1 MSVIQTREIA
11 PQIVRL
17 GPGRVF
23 GRPSPAEGRQPDS
36 GLSGRDILRILR
48 KRKWLI
54 ILAELICVALAVGA
68 TVLWLMYAPLF
79 TSFAVLEVRPEATS
93 AVTPQPGYMAREVL
107 ETLAVKYASLAGSE
121 PVLQTAL
128 ATPEVRNTIW
138 LQKSPDDALLR
149 LQDTISILP
158 ITSSALI
165 RISATGTNKTE
176 LPDIV
181 NAVANAARE
190 RSSEIANRGK
200 QDQIRQFLK
209 ERTSLAD
216 TRDRIRADKAKL
228 MRDADVPDLTSQTN
242 VRTME
247 LNMIAQQVS
256 VLELEFA
263 QADQQLQLL
272 RQQIRSGDIAKL
284 PAVLQAMDMDP
295 SIRALESAL
304 LNMKARQPS
313 MERKYGPRSQKYIEY
328 VDSIG
333 SMQKEVDARR
343 QVLLQAQVN
352 AIVANTEASKAI
364 ILGRLTE
371 MRQKYRQIDVSVR
384 DLRATLSAY
393 AQLEEQDKT
402 LTGQVDRI
410 DSRLVD
416 LRILLQGNA
425 PLEMMQLAY
434 TPLEPSMPRWQVM
447 VPLGV
452 LLGLIV
458 GLGLAFLLEF
468 IDTSIKGPSDIVRRI
483 DLPLLGMVPHH
494 DDVEE
499 NIADLRVAFASHPNS
514 LIGEA
519 FRQIRTCLQFSGPA
533 SQRRSLLITS
543 PQPADGRTTVALNLA
558 ASIAR
563 AGRKVLV
570 VDANLRL
577 PAVRGLFPA
586 CPEGG
591 LSSAL
596 VGQAAWRD
604 MTLEIEPNFSV
615 MASGPLPP
623 NPGELLGSEQMR
635 TVLAEMVGQYDQV
648 IFDGAP
654 CLVVTDSMALGN
666 LVDGIVMVVRAG
678 ANTYGIVQRAQEVL
692 SRGPTHILGIVLNGV
707 RAVAGG
713 YLRKNY
719 EAFYDYHEQT
729 KLLQK

>member
-1 MSVIQTREIA
+1 MSVIQTREIT

-17 GPGRVF
+17 GSGRVPGRP
-23 GRPSPAEGRQPDS
+23 GPADGRQPDA
-36 GLSGRDILRILR
+36 GLSGRDVLRILR

-54 ILAELICVALAVGA
+54 ILAELLCVALAVGA

-79 TSFAVLEVRPEATS
+79 TSVALLEVRPEATTAIS
-93 AVTPQPGYMAREVL
+93 PQQGYQTKEVL
-107 ETLAVKYASLAGSE
+107 EILAVKYASMTGSE

-128 ATPEVRNTIW
+128 ATPDVLATTW
-138 LQKSPDDALLR
+138 VQKSPSDALLR
-149 LQDTISILP
+149 LQNTVSISP
-158 ITSSALI
+158 VTSSALI
-165 RISATGTNKTE
+165 RISMTGINKDE
-176 LPDIV
+176 LPGIV
-181 NAVANAARE
+181 NAIANAARE

-200 QDQIRQFLK
+200 QDQIRQLRQ

-216 TRDRIRADKAKL
+216 MRDRIRADKAKL
-228 MRDADVPDLTSQTN
+228 VREALVPNLTSQQN
-242 VRTME
+242 VLGME
-247 LNMIAQQVS
+247 LNQIAPQIS
-256 VLELEFA
+256 TLELELA
-263 QADQQLQLL
+263 QADQQLQIL
-272 RQQIRSGDIAKL
+272 RDQIRSGEIRNL

-295 SIRALESAL
+295 SIRALETAL
-304 LNMKARQPS
+304 LNMRAGQPS
-313 MERKYGPRSQKYIEY
+313 MERKWGPNNPRYIEY
-328 VDSIG
+328 IG
-333 SMQKEVDARR
+333 RAESMQKEADGRR
-343 QVLLQAQVN
+343 KVLLEATVN
-352 AIVANTEASKAI
+352 SIVANTEANKAI

-371 MRQKYRQIDVSVR
+371 MRQKYRLIDVQVR
-384 DLRATLSAY
+384 DLRATLGAY
-393 AQLEEQDKT
+393 SQLEEQDKT
-402 LTGQVDRI
+402 LTEQIDRI

-416 LRILLQGNA
+416 LRILLLGGA
-425 PLEMMQLAY
+425 PLGVMQLAY
-434 TPLEPSMPRWQVM
+434 TPLEPSMPRWPIM
-447 VPLGV
+447 IPLGI

-458 GLGLAFLLEF
+458 GLGMAFLLEF

-483 DLPLLGMVPHH
+483 DLPLLGMVPHL

-499 NIADLRVAFASHPNS
+499 NIKDLRAAFASHPDS
-514 LIGEA
+514 LISEA

-543 PQPADGRTTVALNLA
+543 PQPEDGRTTVALNLA

-570 VDANLRL
+570 VDANFRQ
-577 PAVRGLFPA
+577 PAVHGLFSA

-604 MTLEIEPNFSV
+604 MILEIEPNFSV

-635 TVLAEMVGQYDQV
+635 TVLAEMVGEYDQV

-654 CLVVTDSMALGN
+654 CLVVTDSMALGS
-666 LVDGIVMVVRAG
+666 LVDGIVLVVRAG
-678 ANTYGIVQRAQEVL
+678 ANTYGIVQRSQEVL
-692 SRGPTHILGIVLNGV
+692 SRGGTHIIGIVLNGV

>member
-1 MSVIQTREIA
+1 
-11 PQIVRL
+11 
-17 GPGRVF
+17 
-23 GRPSPAEGRQPDS
+23 
-36 GLSGRDILRILR
+36 LR

-54 ILAELICVALAVGA
+54 ILAELICVGLTVGA

-79 TSFAVLEVRPEATS
+79 TAFAVLEVRPEPTS
-93 AVTPQPGYMAREVL
+93 AVMAQPGYMAREVL

-128 ATPEVRNTIW
+128 ATPEVRATTW
-138 LQKSPDDALLR
+138 LQKSPDDSLPR
-149 LQDTISILP
+149 LQDTISISP
-158 ITSSALI
+158 ITASALI

-200 QDQIRQFLK
+200 QDQIRQLRT

-228 MRDADVPDLTSQTN
+228 MREADVPDLTSQTN

-247 LNMIAQQVS
+247 LNMISQQVS

-272 RQQIRSGDIAKL
+272 RQQIQSGDIAKL

-295 SIRALESAL
+295 SIRALETAL
-304 LNMKARQPS
+304 LNMKARQSS
-313 MERKYGPRSQKYIEY
+313 MERKYGPKSQKYIEY
-328 VDSIG
+328 MGSIE
-333 SMQKEVDARR
+333 SMQKEADARR

-371 MRQKYRQIDVSVR
+371 MRQKYRLIDVSVR

-402 LTGQVDRI
+402 LTSQVDRI

-434 TPLEPSMPRWQVM
+434 TPLQPSMPRWQIM
-447 VPLGV
+447 IPLGI

-458 GLGLAFLLEF
+458 GLGMAFLLEF
-468 IDTSIKGPSDIVRRI
+468 IDTSIKGPSDVVRRI

-514 LIGEA
+514 LISEA

-570 VDANLRL
+570 VDANFRL
-577 PAVRGLFPA
+577 PAVRSLFST

-604 MTLEIEPNFSV
+604 MILEVEPNFSV

-666 LVDGIVMVVRAG
+666 LVDGIVLVVRAG

-692 SRGPTHILGIVLNGV
+692 SRGGTHILGIVLNGV

>member
-1 MSVIQTREIA
+1 M
-11 PQIVRL
+11 
-17 GPGRVF
+17 
-23 GRPSPAEGRQPDS
+23 
-36 GLSGRDILRILR
+36 LRILR

-54 ILAELICVALAVGA
+54 ILAELICVALAVGS

-79 TSFAVLEVRPEATS
+79 TSAALLEVRPEATS
-93 AVTPQPGYMAREVL
+93 AVSPERGYITTEMLEVM
-107 ETLAVKYASLAGSE
+107 AVKYARLASSE
-121 PVLQTAL
+121 TVFQVAL
-128 ATPEVRNTIW
+128 ATPEVRVTTW

-149 LQDTISILP
+149 LQDTLSISP
-158 ITSSALI
+158 VTSSALI
-165 RISATGTNKTE
+165 SISATGTNKTE

-181 NAVANAARE
+181 NAVANAACKQSE
-190 RSSEIANRGK
+190 EIANRGK
-200 QDQIRQFLK
+200 QDQIRQLRQ

-216 TRDRIRADKAKL
+216 TRDRYRADKAKL
-228 MRDADVPDLTSQTN
+228 LRDAQVPDVTSQQN
-242 VRTME
+242 VLSME
-247 LNMIAQQVS
+247 LNHIAPEVS
-256 VLELEFA
+256 ALELELA

-272 RQQIRSGDIAKL
+272 RQQIQSGEIAKL

-295 SIRALESAL
+295 SLRALETAL
-304 LNMKARQPS
+304 LNMRARRPA
-313 MERKYGPRSQKYIEY
+313 MENKWGPNNPKYAEY
-328 VDSIG
+328 VGSIE
-333 SMQKEVDARR
+333 SMTKEATARR
-343 QVLLQAQVN
+343 QELIQAQVN
-352 AIVANTEASKAI
+352 AIMANTEANKAI

-371 MRQKYRQIDVSVR
+371 MRQRYRLIDVSVR

-402 LTGQVDRI
+402 LTDQIDRI
-410 DSRLVD
+410 DARLVD

-425 PLEMMQLAY
+425 PLQLMQPAF
-434 TPLEPSMPRWQVM
+434 TPLEPSMPRWTIM
-447 VPLGV
+447 IPLGV

-468 IDTSIKGPSDIVRRI
+468 IDTSIKGPSDIVRRV

-514 LIGEA
+514 LISEA

-543 PQPADGRTTVALNLA
+543 PQPEDGRTTVALNLA
-558 ASIAR
+558 ASVAR

-570 VDANLRL
+570 VDANFRL

-596 VGQAAWRD
+596 VGQGAWRE
-604 MTLEIEPNFSV
+604 MILEIEPNFSV

-635 TVLAEMVGQYDQV
+635 TILAEMVGEYDQV

-654 CLVVTDSMALGN
+654 CLVVTDSMALGS
-666 LVDGIVMVVRAG
+666 LVDGIVLVVRAG
-678 ANTYGIVQRAQEVL
+678 ANTYGIVQRSQEVL
-692 SRGPTHILGIVLNGV
+692 SRGGTHILGIVLNGV

>member
-17 GPGRVF
+17 GPGRVP
-23 GRPSPAEGRQPDS
+23 GRPGPAESHADL

-54 ILAELICVALAVGA
+54 ILAELICVGIAIGA
-68 TVLWLMYAPLF
+68 TMLWLMNAPLF
-79 TSFAVLEVRPEATS
+79 TAFAVLEVRPEPTS
-93 AVTPQPGYMAREVL
+93 PLSAQQGSQSRDVL
-107 ETLAVKYASLAGSE
+107 EILATKYASLAGSE

-128 ATPEVRNTIW
+128 ATPEVRATTW
-138 LQKSPDDALLR
+138 LQKSPDDSLLR
-149 LQDTISILP
+149 LQNMINISP

-165 RISATGTNKTE
+165 RIAATGTNKTE

-181 NAVANAARE
+181 NAVANSARQ

-200 QDQIRQFLK
+200 QDQIRQLRQ

-228 MRDADVPDLTSQTN
+228 VRDAQVPDVTGHTN
-242 VRTME
+242 VLSME
-247 LNMIAQQVS
+247 LQQIAPQVS
-256 VLELEFA
+256 ALEFELA

-272 RQQIRSGDIAKL
+272 RDQIRSGDIAKL
-284 PAVLQAMDMDP
+284 PTVLQAMEMDP
-295 SIRALESAL
+295 SIRSLSQAL
-304 LNMKARQPS
+304 LNLNAGKAS
-313 MERKYGPRSQKYIEY
+313 MERKWGPGNPRSVEYIGRI
-328 VDSIG
+328 D
-333 SMQKEVDARR
+333 SMQKELDSRR
-343 QVLLQAQVN
+343 QALLQAQVN
-352 AIVANTEASKAI
+352 SIMANTEANKAI

-371 MRQKYRQIDVSVR
+371 MRQKYRLIDVSVR

-393 AQLEEQDKT
+393 SQLEEQDKT
-402 LTGQVDRI
+402 LTDQIERI

-416 LRILLQGNA
+416 LRILLEGSS
-425 PLEMMQLAY
+425 PLEVMQLAY
-434 TPLEPSMPRWQVM
+434 TPLQPSMPRWQIM

-452 LLGLIV
+452 LLGLVV

-468 IDTSIKGPSDIVRRI
+468 IDTSIKGPSDIVRRV
-483 DLPLLGMVPHH
+483 DLPMLGMVPHQ

-499 NIADLRVAFASHPNS
+499 DIGDLRLAFASHPNS
-514 LIGEA
+514 LISEA

-533 SQRRSLLITS
+533 NQRRSLLITS
-543 PQPADGRTTVALNLA
+543 PQPEDGRTTVALNLA
-558 ASIAR
+558 ASVAR
-563 AGRKVLV
+563 AGKKVLV
-570 VDANLRL
+570 VDANFRL
-577 PAVRGLFPA
+577 PAVRGLFSA

-596 VGQAAWRD
+596 VGQAVWRD

-635 TVLAEMVGQYDQV
+635 TILAEMVSEYDQV

-654 CLVVTDSMALGN
+654 CLVVTDSMALGS
-666 LVDGIVMVVRAG
+666 LVDGIVLVVRAG
-678 ANTYGIVQRAQEVL
+678 ANTYGIVQRTQEML
-692 SRGPTHILGIVLNGV
+692 SRGGTHIIGIVLNGV

-719 EAFYDYHEQT
+719 EAFYDYHDQT

>member
-1 MSVIQTREIA
+1 
-11 PQIVRL
+11 
-17 GPGRVF
+17 
-23 GRPSPAEGRQPDS
+23 
-36 GLSGRDILRILR
+36 LR

-54 ILAELICVALAVGA
+54 ILAELICVALAVGT

-128 ATPEVRNTIW
+128 ATPEVRATTW
-138 LQKSPDDALLR
+138 LQKSPDDSLPR
-149 LQDTISILP
+149 LQDTISISP
-158 ITSSALI
+158 ITASALI
-165 RISATGTNKTE
+165 RISATGTNKAE

-200 QDQIRQFLK
+200 QDQIRQLRT

-272 RQQIRSGDIAKL
+272 RQQIQSGDIAKL

-295 SIRALESAL
+295 SIRALETAL
-304 LNMKARQPS
+304 LNMRARQPS
-313 MERKYGPRSQKYIEY
+313 MERKYGPKSQKYIEY
-328 VDSIG
+328 VGSIE
-333 SMQKEVDARR
+333 SMQKEATARR

-352 AIVANTEASKAI
+352 SIVANTEASKAI

-402 LTGQVDRI
+402 LTDQVDRI

-425 PLEMMQLAY
+425 PLEVMQLAY
-434 TPLEPSMPRWQVM
+434 TPLEPSMPRWQIM
-447 VPLGV
+447 IPLGV

-468 IDTSIKGPSDIVRRI
+468 IDTSIKGPSDVVRRI

-514 LIGEA
+514 LISEA

-570 VDANLRL
+570 VDANFRL
-577 PAVRGLFPA
+577 PAVRGLFSA

-604 MTLEIEPNFSV
+604 MILEIEPNFSV

-666 LVDGIVMVVRAG
+666 LVDGIVLVVRAG

-707 RAVAGG
+707 RTVAGG

>member
-1 MSVIQTREIA
+1 
-11 PQIVRL
+11 
-17 GPGRVF
+17 
-23 GRPSPAEGRQPDS
+23 
-36 GLSGRDILRILR
+36 LR

-54 ILAELICVALAVGA
+54 ILAELICVGLTVGA

-79 TSFAVLEVRPEATS
+79 TAFAVLEVRPEPTS
-93 AVTPQPGYMAREVL
+93 AVMAQPGYMAREVL

-128 ATPEVRNTIW
+128 ATPEVRATTW
-138 LQKSPDDALLR
+138 LQKSPDDSLPR
-149 LQDTISILP
+149 LQDTISISP
-158 ITSSALI
+158 ITASALI

-200 QDQIRQFLK
+200 QDQIRQLRT

-228 MRDADVPDLTSQTN
+228 MREADVPDLTSQTN

-247 LNMIAQQVS
+247 LNMISQQVS

-272 RQQIRSGDIAKL
+272 RQQIQSGDIAKL

-295 SIRALESAL
+295 SIRALETAL
-304 LNMKARQPS
+304 LNMKARQSS
-313 MERKYGPRSQKYIEY
+313 MERKYGPKSQKYIEY
-328 VDSIG
+328 MGSIE
-333 SMQKEVDARR
+333 SMQKEADARR

-371 MRQKYRQIDVSVR
+371 MRQKYRLIDVSVR

-402 LTGQVDRI
+402 LTSQVDRI

-434 TPLEPSMPRWQVM
+434 TPLQPSMPRWQIM
-447 VPLGV
+447 IPLGI

-458 GLGLAFLLEF
+458 GLGMAFLLEF
-468 IDTSIKGPSDIVRRI
+468 IDTSIKGPSDVVRRI

-514 LIGEA
+514 LISEA

-570 VDANLRL
+570 VDANFRL
-577 PAVRGLFPA
+577 PAVRSLFST

-604 MTLEIEPNFSV
+604 MILEVEPNFSV

-666 LVDGIVMVVRAG
+666 LVDGIVLVVRAG

-719 EAFYDYHEQT
+719 EAFYDYHGQT

>member
-17 GPGRVF
+17 GPGRVP
-23 GRPSPAEGRQPDS
+23 GRPGPAEGRQPDS

-54 ILAELICVALAVGA
+54 ILAELICVGLTVGA

-79 TSFAVLEVRPEATS
+79 TAFAVLEVRPEATS
-93 AVTPQPGYMAREVL
+93 IVTPERGYTTPEMLEVL
-107 ETLAVKYASLAGSE
+107 ATKYASLAGSE

-128 ATPEVRNTIW
+128 AKDEVRATTW
-138 LQKSPDDALLR
+138 FQKSPDDALLR
-149 LQDTISILP
+149 LQDYINISP
-158 ITSSALI
+158 IPSSALI
-165 RISATGTNKTE
+165 RISMTGINKAG

-200 QDQIRQFLK
+200 QDQIRQLRT

-228 MRDADVPDLTSQTN
+228 MRDADVPDLTSLTN

-272 RQQIRSGDIAKL
+272 RQQIQSGDIAKL

-295 SIRALESAL
+295 SIRALETAL
-304 LNMKARQPS
+304 LNMRARQPS
-313 MERKYGPRSQKYIEY
+313 MERKYGPKSQKYIEY
-328 VDSIG
+328 VGSIE
-333 SMQKEVDARR
+333 SMQKEADARR

-402 LTGQVDRI
+402 LTDQVDRI

-425 PLEMMQLAY
+425 PLEVMQLAF
-434 TPLEPSMPRWQVM
+434 TPLEPSMPRWEIM
-447 VPLGV
+447 IPLGI

-468 IDTSIKGPSDIVRRI
+468 IDTSIRGPSDVVRRI

-514 LIGEA
+514 LISEA

-570 VDANLRL
+570 VDANFRL
-577 PAVRGLFPA
+577 PAVRSLFSA

-604 MTLEIEPNFSV
+604 MILEIEPNFSV

-666 LVDGIVMVVRAG
+666 LVDGIVLVVRAG

-707 RAVAGG
+707 RTVAGG

-719 EAFYDYHEQT
+719 EVFYDYHEQT

>member
-1 MSVIQTREIA
+1 
-11 PQIVRL
+11 
-17 GPGRVF
+17 
-23 GRPSPAEGRQPDS
+23 
-36 GLSGRDILRILR
+36 LR

-54 ILAELICVALAVGA
+54 ILAELICVGLTVGA

-79 TSFAVLEVRPEATS
+79 TAFAVLEVRPEPTS
-93 AVTPQPGYMAREVL
+93 AVMAQPGYMAREVL

-128 ATPEVRNTIW
+128 ATPEVRATTW
-138 LQKSPDDALLR
+138 LQKSPDDSLPR
-149 LQDTISILP
+149 LQDTISISP
-158 ITSSALI
+158 ITASALI

-200 QDQIRQFLK
+200 QDQIRQLRT

-228 MRDADVPDLTSQTN
+228 MREADVPDLTSQTN

-247 LNMIAQQVS
+247 LNMISQQVS

-272 RQQIRSGDIAKL
+272 RQQIQSGDIAKL

-295 SIRALESAL
+295 SIRALETAL
-304 LNMKARQPS
+304 LNMKARQSS
-313 MERKYGPRSQKYIEY
+313 MERKYGPKSQKYIEY
-328 VDSIG
+328 MGSIE
-333 SMQKEVDARR
+333 SMQKEADARR

-371 MRQKYRQIDVSVR
+371 MRQKYRLIDVSVR

-402 LTGQVDRI
+402 LTSQVDRI

-434 TPLEPSMPRWQVM
+434 TPLQPSMPRWQIM
-447 VPLGV
+447 IPLGI

-458 GLGLAFLLEF
+458 GLGMAFLLEF
-468 IDTSIKGPSDIVRRI
+468 IDTSIKGPSDVVRRI

-514 LIGEA
+514 LISEA

-570 VDANLRL
+570 VDANFRL
-577 PAVRGLFPA
+577 PAVHGLFSA

-604 MTLEIEPNFSV
+604 MILEIEPNFSV

-666 LVDGIVMVVRAG
+666 LVDGIVLVVRAG

>member
-17 GPGRVF
+17 GPGRVA
-23 GRPSPAEGRQPDS
+23 GRPGPAEGRQADA
-36 GLSGRDILRILR
+36 GLTGRDIFRILR

-54 ILAELICVALAVGA
+54 ILAELLCVALAVGA

-79 TSFAVLEVRPEATS
+79 TSAALLEVRPVETS
-93 AVTPQPGYMAREVL
+93 PITPNTGYQTREML
-107 ETLAVKYASLAGSE
+107 EILAVKYARLTGSD

-128 ATPEVRNTIW
+128 VTRAVRATNW
-138 LQKSPDDALLR
+138 LRKSPEDALLR
-149 LQDTISILP
+149 LQNTVSISP
-158 ITSSALI
+158 VTSSALI
-165 RISATGTNKTE
+165 SISMTGTNKAE

-181 NAVANAARE
+181 NAIANAARE

-200 QDQIRQFLK
+200 QEQITQLRK
-209 ERTSLAD
+209 ERTSLGD
-216 TRDRIRADKAKL
+216 SRDRIRIEKAKL
-228 MRDADVPDLTSQTN
+228 VREAQIPDLTSTQN
-242 VRTME
+242 VLSME
-247 LNMIAQQVS
+247 LNRIAPQIS
-256 VLELEFA
+256 TLELELA
-263 QADQQLQLL
+263 QVDQQLTILGD
-272 RQQIRSGDIAKL
+272 QIRTREIKNL
-284 PAVLQAMDMDP
+284 PAVLQAIDMDP
-295 SIRALESAL
+295 SIRALETGL
-304 LNMKARQPS
+304 LNMRARQPS
-313 MERKYGPRSQKYIEY
+313 MEGRWGRNNPKYVEY
-328 VDSIG
+328 MGSIN
-333 SMQKEVDARR
+333 SMQKEADGRR
-343 QVLLQAQVN
+343 VLLMDATVN
-352 AIVANTEASKAI
+352 SIMVTTEANKSI
-364 ILGRLTE
+364 ILSRLIE
-371 MRQKYRQIDVSVR
+371 MRQKSHMIDLQIR
-384 DLRATLSAY
+384 ELRGTLSAY
-393 AQLEEQDKT
+393 AQLDEQDKT
-402 LTGQVDRI
+402 LTEQIDRI

-416 LRILLQGNA
+416 LRILLEGGA
-425 PLEMMQLAY
+425 PLEVMQLAFE
-434 TPLEPSMPRWQVM
+434 PLEPSMPRWQIM

-458 GLGLAFLLEF
+458 GLGLAFMLEF

-514 LIGEA
+514 LVSEA

-533 SQRRSLLITS
+533 NQRRSLLITS
-543 PQPADGRTTVALNLA
+543 PQPEDGRTTVAMNLA

-570 VDANLRL
+570 VDANFRQ
-577 PAVRGLFPA
+577 PAVRVLFPA
-586 CPEGG
+586 SPEGG

-604 MTLEIEPNFSV
+604 MVLEIEPNFSV

-654 CLVVTDSMALGN
+654 CLVVTDSMALGS
-666 LVDGIVMVVRAG
+666 LVDGIVLVVRAG
-678 ANTYGIVQRAQEVL
+678 ANTYGIVQRSQEML
-692 SRGPTHILGIVLNGV
+692 SRGGMHIIGIVLNGV